1 MIIRKSKREIEIM
14 AKANSI
20 VAETHEFLSEQ
31 ISPGISTYDLD
42 KLAEEFIE
50 GKGGKPSFKGYRGY
64 PASVCLSIDDEVVHG
79 IPSKKRKLED
89 GMILSVDI
97 GVYYKG
103 FHGDAARTF
112 AVGKVSQDAKSLI
125 DVTRSSLELGIEN
138 AIIGNRLTDISNAV
152 QTHVEKSGYSVVR
165 DYVGHGIGT
174 DMHED
179 PQIPNFGPA
188 GRGPRLKEGMTLAIE
203 PMVNIGDYKV
213 KTKDDGWTVIT
224 EDGTLSAHWEDSIA
238 ITKDGPRILSR
249 I

>member
-1 MIIRKSKREIEIM
+1 MIIRKSKREIDIM
-14 AKANSI
+14 SKANSI
-20 VAETHEFLSEQ
+20 VAETHEFLSEK
-31 ISPGISTYDLD
+31 IEPGISTYDLD

-50 GKGGKPSFKGYRGY
+50 NRGGKPSFKGYRGY
-64 PASVCLSIDDEVVHG
+64 PASVCLSINDEVVHG
-79 IPSKKRKLED
+79 IPSKTRVLEK

-112 AVGKVSQDAKSLI
+112 PVGKISQEAKSLI
-125 DVTRSSLELGIEN
+125 EVTRKALDKGIEN

-152 QTHVEKSGYSVVR
+152 QIHVENAGCSVVR

-203 PMVNIGDYKV
+203 PMVNIGHYNV
-213 KTKDDGWTVIT
+213 KTKDDGWTVVT
-224 EDGTLSAHWEDSIA
+224 EDGSLSAHWEDSIA
-238 ITKDGPRILSR
+238 ITKEGPKILSR
-249 I
+249 L

>member
-1 MIIRKSKREIEIM
+1 MIIRKSKREIDIM
-14 AKANSI
+14 AKANAI
-20 VAETHEFLSEQ
+20 VAETHEFLSEK

-50 GKGGKPSFKGYRGY
+50 EKGGSPSFKGYRGY
-64 PASVCLSIDDEVVHG
+64 PASVCLSINDEVVHG
-79 IPSKKRKLED
+79 IPAKTRILEN

-112 AVGKVSQDAKSLI
+112 AVGKISQDAKSLI
-125 DVTRSSLELGIEN
+125 EVTRKALYFGIEN

-238 ITKDGPRILSR
+238 ITKEGPRILSR

>member
-1 MIIRKSKREIEIM
+1 MIIRKSKREIDIM
-14 AKANSI
+14 SKANSI
-20 VAETHEFLSEQ
+20 VAETHEFLSEK
-31 ISPGISTYDLD
+31 IEPGISTYDLD

-50 GKGGKPSFKGYRGY
+50 NKGGKPSFKGYRGY
-64 PASVCLSIDDEVVHG
+64 PASVCLSINDEVVHG
-79 IPSKKRKLED
+79 IPSKTRVLEK

-97 GVYYKG
+97 GVYFKG

-112 AVGKVSQDAKSLI
+112 PVGKISQEAKSLI
-125 DVTRSSLELGIEN
+125 EVTRKALDKGIEN

-152 QTHVEKSGYSVVR
+152 QTHVENAGCSVVR

-203 PMVNIGDYKV
+203 PMVNIGHYNV
-213 KTKDDGWTVIT
+213 KTKDDGWTVVT
-224 EDGTLSAHWEDSIA
+224 EDGSLSAHWEDSIA
-238 ITKDGPRILSR
+238 ITKEGPKILSR
-249 I
+249 L

>member
-1 MIIRKSKREIEIM
+1 MIIRKSKREIGIM
-14 AKANSI
+14 SKANSI
-20 VAETHEFLSEQ
+20 VAETHEFLSDKIE
-31 ISPGISTYDLD
+31 PGISTYDLD

-50 GKGGKPSFKGYRGY
+50 NQGGKPSFKGYRGY

-79 IPSKKRKLED
+79 IPSKARILKK

-112 AVGKVSQDAKSLI
+112 PVGKISQEARSLI
-125 DVTRSSLELGIEN
+125 DVTRKSLDKGIEN
-138 AIIGNRLTDISNAV
+138 AVIGNRLTDISNAI
-152 QTHVEKSGYSVVR
+152 QIHVENAGCSVVR

-203 PMVNIGDYKV
+203 PMVNIGHYNV
-213 KTKDDGWTVIT
+213 KTEDDGWTVVT
-224 EDGTLSAHWEDSIA
+224 EDGSLSAHWEDSIA
-238 ITKDGPRILSR
+238 ITKEGPKILSR

>member
-1 MIIRKSKREIEIM
+1 MIIRKSKREIDIM
-14 AKANSI
+14 SKANSI
-20 VAETHEFLSEQ
+20 VAETHEFLSEK
-31 ISPGISTYDLD
+31 IEPGISTYDLD

-50 GKGGKPSFKGYRGY
+50 NKGGKPSFKGYRGY
-64 PASVCLSIDDEVVHG
+64 PASVCLSINDEVVHG
-79 IPSKKRKLED
+79 IPSKTRVLDK

-97 GVYYKG
+97 GVYFKG

-112 AVGKVSQDAKSLI
+112 PVGKISQEAKSLI
-125 DVTRSSLELGIEN
+125 EVTRKALDKGIEN

-152 QTHVEKSGYSVVR
+152 QTHVENAGCSVVR

-203 PMVNIGDYKV
+203 PMVNIGHYNV
-213 KTKDDGWTVIT
+213 KTKDDGWTVVT
-224 EDGTLSAHWEDSIA
+224 EDGSLSAHWEDSIA
-238 ITKDGPRILSR
+238 ITKEGPKILSR
-249 I
+249 L